1 MYRKAHPLFLICN
14 TPTHVGSGSEL
25 GVVDLPIQ
33 RERHTGFPKFEASSL
48 KGSLREAFEREIN
61 SREFNHIDDD
71 DAKIHRVFGYDDGSL
86 RDEEKIRL
94 KKLFTIIKNIK
105 PGEEKKEEDI
115 TQFAGA
121 LGFTDARLLLFPVK
135 SMKGVFAW
143 ITCLRVLKQF
153 QSDMRLVHPKFTIK
167 DLDHE
172 SLSQDSQKTYLF
184 NPRSNVRIRT
194 EKEGDKVILEEYTFP
209 VENELN
215 GFLKVQQNGQSMDLP
230 DWLAKN
236 LFGDDGSYWSE
247 KLKKDIVVLPDDD
260 FKDFVN
266 LSTEVITRT
275 KIDNKTG
282 TVAQGKLFNEEYLPS
297 ESILY
302 SLALTAPEFK
312 KKEKEKDRM
321 EEAQVFEFLSS
332 NLEKIKTIQIGG
344 NATLGKGIVTT
355 KLLQL

>member
-1 MYRKAHPLFLICN
+1 MYRNAHPLFLICN

-33 RERHTGFPKFEASSL
+33 REKHTGFPKFEASSL
-48 KGSLREAFEREIN
+48 KGSLREAFERQID
-61 SREFNHIDDD
+61 SRKFNNIDDD
-71 DAKIHRVFGYDDGSL
+71 DVKIHRVFGYDDGSL
-86 RDEEKIRL
+86 SDDEKIRL
-94 KKLFTIIKNIK
+94 KKLFTITKNIK
-105 PGEEKKEEDI
+105 LGEEKKAEDI

-143 ITCLRVLKQF
+143 ITCLRALKQF
-153 QSDMRLVHPKFTIK
+153 QSDMKLVSPEFTIMN
-167 DLDHE
+167 LDHE
-172 SLSQDSQKTYLF
+172 SLSQDSQQTYLF
-184 NPRSNVRIRT
+184 NPSSNVRIPT
-194 EKEGDKVILEEYTFP
+194 KNGDKIILEEYTFT

-275 KIDNKTG
+275 KIDNNTG
-282 TVAQGKLFNEEYLPS
+282 TVAKSALFNEEYLPS

-312 KKEKEKDRM
+312 EKDRM
-321 EEAQVFEFLSS
+321 EAPHVFEFFSS
-332 NLEKIKTIQIGG
+332 NLDNIKTIQIGG